1 MIKKGKISKSGKPQ
15 MFIVNLFLK
24 YFKLGGNYVEKK
36 LNPKIWKSIQE
47 SEGFEKND
55 CTFAMIW
62 GLVPQKE
69 KSMNYQYSLKMIKA
83 KKIAWDIFTDVY

>member
-1 MIKKGKISKSGKPQ
+1 MMDGQLEDLRISEYDNLKSKIEESD
-15 MFIVNLFLK
+15 FTFFLA
-24 YFKLGGNYVEKK
+24 FDVGNADY
-36 LNPKIWKSIQE
+36 LQ
-47 SEGFEKND
+47 KND
-55 CTFAMIW
+55 CKFAMIW